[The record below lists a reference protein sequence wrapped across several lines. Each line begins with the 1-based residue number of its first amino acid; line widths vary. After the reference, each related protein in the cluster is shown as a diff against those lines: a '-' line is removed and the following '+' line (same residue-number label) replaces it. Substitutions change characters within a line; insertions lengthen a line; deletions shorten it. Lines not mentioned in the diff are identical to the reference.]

1 MALNGKQIQPLP
13 RAAAKKSATGYPSRL
28 RPDDAWQKRYETP
41 QARQEM
47 YFWMGARRKKLSPE
61 QPLETSNADIG
72 ETKVSQDEVKESAS
86 PGKFRQTRKLVP
98 GSVRRKST
106 KKVAAKK
113 TASKKKAVEKKRAR
127 VQERVR
133 LVAHSPAGFQ
143 PGPRRRRAGTKPE
156 RKSLSKIQIPHACQQ
171 RHHQATT

>member
-13 RAAAKKSATGYPSRL
+13 RAAAKKSATDYPSRL

-86 PGKFRQTRKLVP
+86 PGKFRQTRKLVT

-106 KKVAAKK
+106 KKA
-113 TASKKKAVEKKRAR
+113 ASKKKAVGKKK
-127 VQERVR
+127 
-133 LVAHSPAGFQ
+133 SKGS
-143 PGPRRRRAGTKPE
+143 
-156 RKSLSKIQIPHACQQ
+156 RKSTFSRALTSRFSPRSAAKKS
-171 RHHQATT
+171 RDKTGKKKLK